1 MWGQG
6 LRRSPHHRVVS
17 LAAALVQLATVTWI
31 PVIHPYIHPD
41 APPPPATNVL
51 ADRSDQQQQQGH
63 EVETFCCIICA
74 AGHESSA
81 AIDHKLPIPDVTSW
95 EVQLHT
101 IEHHPSRDTDTPANA
116 ARAPPSR

>member
-6 LRRSPHHRVVS
+6 LRRSRHHGVVS
-17 LAAALVQLATVTWI
+17 LAAALLQLATVTWI

-41 APPPPATNVL
+41 APLPPVTNVL
-51 ADRSDQQQQQGH
+51 ADRSDQQQQGP

-74 AGHESSA
+74 AGHEFSA
-81 AIDHKLPIPDVTSW
+81 AIDHKLPIPDVAYW
-95 EVQLHT
+95 GMQLHT
-101 IEHHPSRDTDTPANA
+101 TEYRPSSYVDTRANA